1 MFGGIILLSD
11 FRSSI
16 VKKLKKIDLWI
27 VIPYILLLG
36 IGIVMVYSA
45 SFYNALMAG
54 GKTDQYLIKQAVFAG
69 VGLFLCYFC
78 FILKAKFF
86 RKRVAIKY
94 ALLFTILSLASLPIL
109 GKIFPSLRVNGAV
122 AWIPMGP
129 FGNYQPLELAKLVL
143 ILYLAFVLTSKQE
156 RLLSYQNWKEVGFEV
171 LPPILVVGMIVFL
184 LLIQPDFGGAIVISL
199 ITWVLLGASTI
210 PGKYIVRLSTAL
222 AAFLGLVIFMILK
235 LAPSIITSHYQY
247 KRILAMQ
254 HPFKWE
260 QQAGAQLVNSFYA
273 ISNGGI
279 FGVGLGNG
287 IQKRGYLPEPH
298 TDFILAVISE
308 ELGLVGDVVV
318 LGLLAIIIFRIIL
331 IGIRAKKNYNAL
343 VCYGVATMLLT
354 QVILN
359 VGGLLSLIPLTGVTL
374 PFISYGGSSML
385 ILSIALGIVLNLD
398 ATTKFE
404 RTG

>member
-156 RLLSYQNWKEVGFEV
+156 RLLSYRNWKEVGFEV

>member
-1 MFGGIILLSD
+1 M
-11 FRSSI
+11 
-16 VKKLKKIDLWI
+16 KKLKKIDLWI

-45 SFYNALMAG
+45 SFYNTLMAG

>member
-1 MFGGIILLSD
+1 M
-11 FRSSI
+11 
-16 VKKLKKIDLWI
+16 KKLKKIDLWI
-27 VIPYILLLG
+27 VIPHILLLG

>member
-1 MFGGIILLSD
+1 M
-11 FRSSI
+11 
-16 VKKLKKIDLWI
+16 KKLKKIDLWI

>member
-1 MFGGIILLSD
+1 M
-11 FRSSI
+11 

-45 SFYNALMAG
+45 SFYNTLMAG

>member
-1 MFGGIILLSD
+1 
-11 FRSSI
+11 
-16 VKKLKKIDLWI
+16 
-27 VIPYILLLG
+27 
-36 IGIVMVYSA
+36 
-45 SFYNALMAG
+45 MAG